1 MITLYTHT
9 WACATAINI
18 LLERLWL
25 PYEKIE
31 VTFGDENYK
40 KINPKWAVPAL
51 IDSQLWE
58 SVVLTQLPA
67 IAKYLLRKKFGNL
80 FDGKSYDEYKL
91 DSMLSLL

>member
-9 WACATAINI
+9 GACATAINI
-18 LLERLWL
+18 LLERLGL

-40 KINPKWAVPAL
+40 KINPKGAVPAL
-51 IDSQLWE
+51 IDSQLGE